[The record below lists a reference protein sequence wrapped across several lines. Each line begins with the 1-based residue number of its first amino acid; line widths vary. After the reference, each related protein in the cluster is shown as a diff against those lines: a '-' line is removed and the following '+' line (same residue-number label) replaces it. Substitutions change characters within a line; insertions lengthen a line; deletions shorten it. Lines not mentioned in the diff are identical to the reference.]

1 LPAVLGCPLPLLH
14 HLEISSML
22 IALRQDVPLPAFIL
36 GFLGAV
42 PFVGLA
48 LLAVLAGPLGS
59 ATVEA
64 WALVSLL
71 AYGAIILSFM
81 GGVHW
86 GWAMAAEEPSFERLG
101 LSVVPA
107 LLGWGGY
114 LFGGSIGFLVIAAG
128 FAALLWLDLRA
139 ITEGRAASWYRRL
152 RWPLTVIVVGCLVV
166 ASVIA

>member
-1 LPAVLGCPLPLLH
+1 
-14 HLEISSML
+14 ML
-22 IALRQDVPLPAFIL
+22 DALRQDVPMPAFVL

-42 PFVGLA
+42 PFLGLA
-48 LLAVLAGPLGS
+48 LLAVVAGPFGS
-59 ATVEA
+59 AVVQA

-86 GWAMAAEEPSFERLG
+86 GWAMAAEEPSFPRLG

-107 LLGWGGY
+107 LLGWGGF
-114 LFGGSIGFLVIAAG
+114 LTGGSIGFLVIAAG

-139 ITEGRAASWYRRL
+139 IAEGRAAAWYRRL
-152 RWPLTVIVVGCLVV
+152 RWPLTLIVTGCLVV